1 MTRNEELVALERIE
15 LGRSP
20 VGFQRGNVLS
30 VSAIIPVDV
39 GPVGGFVDD
48 PDLDLIIG
56 VKALDLVRFIVNVI
70 LHVLGVDTAIRQQQQ
85 QRDEH
90 DAEAWQKR
98 AHWIS

>member
-1 MTRNEELVALERIE
+1 MTRNEELMALVRIE
-15 LGRSP
+15 LGRP
-20 VGFQRGNVLS
+20 PAGFQSGNVLS
-30 VSAIIPVDV
+30 VSAVIPVDV

-56 VKALDLVRFIVNVI
+56 VEALNFVGFIVNVI
-70 LHVLGVDTAIRQQQQ
+70 LHVLGVDTATRQQ

-90 DAEAWQKR
+90 DAEDWQKR